1 MKSLGQQAAE
11 MFLYLQAAKRRDP
24 SLKSIRREGNEY
36 VISSNLEELAE
47 TAVFPAI
54 PSESAPYTAPLG

>member
-1 MKSLGQQAAE
+1 MKSIGQQASE

-36 VISSNLEELAE
+36 VISAGVVK
-47 TAVFPAI
+47 A
-54 PSESAPYTAPLG
+54 SEIEKSKEN